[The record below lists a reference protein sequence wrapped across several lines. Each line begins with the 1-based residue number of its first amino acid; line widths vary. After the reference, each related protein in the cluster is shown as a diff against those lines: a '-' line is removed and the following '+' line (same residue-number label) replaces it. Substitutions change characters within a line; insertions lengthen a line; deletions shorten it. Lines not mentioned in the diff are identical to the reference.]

1 MFLFWT
7 NITDLDISVYIFNFF
22 DTDLSDMEKGIF
34 NKAFGEYVR
43 MKRKEC
49 KMSQAKL
56 SYKMG
61 LDYQYISRVERGHIS
76 PTLLWITRLSK
87 ALDISLDQFVA
98 EFSTYATKSSG
109 TKERL

>member
-1 MFLFWT
+1 
-7 NITDLDISVYIFNFF
+7 
-22 DTDLSDMEKGIF
+22 MEKGVF

-43 MKRKEC
+43 MKRKER

-98 EFSTYATKSSG
+98 EFSAYATKSSG
-109 TKERL
+109 TRERL